1 MWETI
6 FIEYGVF
13 FLKIAT
19 VLFAILL
26 ILVASSKTR
35 SKKIEG
41 EVTITNLSKKLL
53 DQQHQFEKEI
63 LSSRTFKK
71 LQEERKLEVVAQETD
86 SKPKRLFVVDF
97 EGDTLAKQVDALRE
111 EITAILTLANT
122 DDEVLVRLESPGG
135 SVYGYG
141 LGASQLLR
149 IKDRQIPLTISVD
162 KVAASGGYMMACVAD
177 KIIAA
182 PFALVGSIGV
192 VAEIPN
198 IHRLLKKHEI
208 DVDVM
213 TAGKYKRTLTVMGEN
228 TPEGRE
234 KFQEELNDVHTLF
247 KDFVQEN
254 RPILDIEQV
263 STGETWYGTSAENV
277 HLVDEIATSDDLI
290 LSQIQEKQ
298 VLLVKYE
305 EKKSLVNRIGIQ
317 LETSISNLILSLM
330 NKSGSIQ

>member
-26 ILVASSKTR
+26 ILVASSKTH

-86 SKPKRLFVVDF
+86 SNPKRLFVVDF
-97 EGDTLAKQVDALRE
+97 EGDTLAKQVDDLRE

-263 STGETWYGTSAENV
+263 STGETWYGTSAKNV

>member
-86 SKPKRLFVVDF
+86 SNPKRLFVVDF

-213 TAGKYKRTLTVMGEN
+213 TAGKHKRTLTVMGEN

-263 STGETWYGTSAENV
+263 STGETWYGTSAKNV

>member
-19 VLFAILL
+19 VLFAISL

-41 EVTITNLSKKLL
+41 EVTITNLSEKLL

-63 LSSRTFKK
+63 LSSKTFKK

-86 SKPKRLFVVDF
+86 SNPKRLFVVDF

-263 STGETWYGTSAENV
+263 STGETWYGTSAKNV

>member
-63 LSSRTFKK
+63 LSSKTFKK

-86 SKPKRLFVVDF
+86 SNPKRLFVVDF

-263 STGETWYGTSAENV
+263 STGETWYGTSAKNV